1 MSAQLESNFSGQQEG
16 ERILFSFAP
25 HVVRFYFHF
34 AMILVIGLLFSFGSM
49 ILAQYLPELDAPL
62 RFFRLLLL
70 AILIL
75 GGTWWARMLAQRTRT
90 YLTDRRIIRVEP
102 AFPWFE
108 KRRSLFWNE
117 VTKAKGWAPTIVHR
131 FLNIGTVAVMPFA
144 ANYEDIRVPAT
155 FYFDDVANYIDKIV
169 FLHKNRPEELPELR
183 PFVLK
188 PKGQRD

>member
-1 MSAQLESNFSGQQEG
+1 MSVDKLQNFSGQQEG

-34 AMILVIGLLFSFGSM
+34 GVILTLGIILSFGSVL
-49 ILAQYLPELDAPL
+49 LARHYPELEASL
-62 RFFRLLLL
+62 RFFRLILL
-70 AILIL
+70 AVLIL

-117 VTKAKGWAPTIVHR
+117 VTKAKAYAPTIMHR
-131 FLNIGTVAVMPFA
+131 FLNVGTVSVMPFA

-155 FYFDDVANYIDKIV
+155 YYFDDIANYIDKIV
-169 FLHKNRPEELPELR
+169 FLHKNRPEELPDLR

-188 PKGQRD
+188 PKGKRD

>member
-1 MSAQLESNFSGQQEG
+1 MKSESSGNFSGQQEG

-25 HVVRFYFHF
+25 HIIRFYFHF
-34 AMILVIGLLFSFGSM
+34 GIILLVSLLLSFGSVV
-49 ILAQYLPELDAPL
+49 LSQYYPETETAL
-62 RFFRLLLL
+62 RFFRLILL
-70 AILIL
+70 ALLIF
-75 GGTWWARMLAQRTRT
+75 GGTWWARMLAHRTRT

-117 VTKAKGWAPTIVHR
+117 VTKAKAYAPTIVHR
-131 FLNIGTVAVMPFA
+131 FLNIGTVSVMPFA

-169 FLHKNRPEELPELR
+169 FLHKNRPEELSDLR

-188 PKGQRD
+188 PKGQRH

>member
-1 MSAQLESNFSGQQEG
+1 MSISDSNAFSGQQEG

-25 HVVRFYFHF
+25 HALRFYTHF
-34 AMILVIGLLFSFGSM
+34 SIILLIGLLLSFGSVV
-49 ILAQYLPELDAPL
+49 LAQRLPELESSL
-62 RFFRLLLL
+62 RFFRLILL
-70 AILIL
+70 AVLIL
-75 GGTWWARMLAQRTRT
+75 GGTWWARMLALRTRT

-117 VTKAKGWAPTIVHR
+117 VTKAKAYAPTIAHR
-131 FLNIGTVAVMPFA
+131 FLNVGTVSVMPFA

-155 FYFDDVANYIDKIV
+155 YYFDDIANYIDKII
-169 FLHKNRPEELPELR
+169 FLHKNRPEELNELR

-188 PKGQRD
+188 PKGKRH

>member
-1 MSAQLESNFSGQQEG
+1 MSADRILNFSGQQDG

-25 HVVRFYFHF
+25 HKVRFYFHF
-34 AMILVIGLLFSFGSM
+34 CVILFIGLLLSFGSV
-49 ILAQYLPELDAPL
+49 ILAQRFPELEAAL
-62 RFFRLLLL
+62 RLFRFILL

-117 VTKAKGWAPTIVHR
+117 VTKAKAYAPTLVHR

-144 ANYEDIRVPAT
+144 ANFEDIRVPAT

-169 FLHKNRPEELPELR
+169 FLHKNRPEELSELR

-188 PKGQRD
+188 PKGMRH